1 MSGCNENTP
10 NSQTGKGKQLT
21 FPMLQAG
28 ADPFCTVLS
37 YYSLM
42 KSNFTDRYK
51 ISLKQPNMTS
61 GQLATFLDIAGRKL
75 DKAEDAK
82 EHHIQD
88 FQLVLFNI
96 VWVLIHVVSNMYP

>member
-1 MSGCNENTP
+1 
-10 NSQTGKGKQLT
+10 
-21 FPMLQAG
+21 
-28 ADPFCTVLS
+28 
-37 YYSLM
+37 
-42 KSNFTDRYK
+42 
-51 ISLKQPNMTS
+51 MTS